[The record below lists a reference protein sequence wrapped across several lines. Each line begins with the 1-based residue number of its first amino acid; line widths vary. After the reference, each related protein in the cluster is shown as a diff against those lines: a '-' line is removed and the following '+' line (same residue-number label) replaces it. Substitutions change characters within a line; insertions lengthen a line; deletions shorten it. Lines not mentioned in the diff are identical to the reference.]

1 MHSQNTQSLNTD
13 VISSMIEKKLLKYI
27 TDNTQFVVIARA
39 SSYFPTLIGH
49 QNNRYHFE
57 CVGNQSMPYNV
68 WVDIQNM
75 DKIRTSC
82 NCLYDG
88 HGICKHQV
96 AAVNKLFEI
105 LTTKS
110 IDPAVEMK
118 MGKVDSATYIP
129 NEAGIINIGELRKI
143 RFQETRHYYSPIKF
157 TFISKNLVEGV
168 YNDYRDALRI
178 SLKYNK
184 IDSTLALN
192 CSCKSQF
199 PCFHKSLFI
208 EEFLDDYGR
217 EYFSEDFENRFKR
230 QIMEE
235 KGYPEIL
242 HFDDFFDLN
251 ISVNGVQIIDKVP
264 NIVAIRDAANQFLNL
279 DRKRFFLPGKTEEY
293 VNYGVGLC
301 LEKQKNKIVQ
311 LYPFYG
317 KLDKTQTKLATKF
330 RHVNEMNISEALQQ
344 INDLGKHSFITNG
357 IQLSN
362 QFRDSHYRNHNL
374 ENIKQL
380 THTFSS
386 ILEDGDNQPMY
397 LLDHRKSFVKKNLIE
412 LEIQQD
418 KVTPILKIT
427 DKKPFY
433 QLDFKVKINAQTYGI
448 SSSKLIV
455 LPFGVILDEVLYPIT
470 NPEIAFAIL
479 NASDKPQLNIIQ
491 SGMDQFREQIL
502 EPFSRVFEID
512 FDKIKVSKKPPK
524 VKEEAAIEKHVYLS
538 DEEGEYIVF
547 QPVVKYGESLV
558 SPESNE
564 KIWTDKTKLS
574 FRERNEELENEFI
587 SSFRALHPKFKN
599 QSDYFYL
606 HVEEA
611 MESLN
616 LMEIIDQLQKNHVRV
631 FGLNSLKSFQ
641 YNLNKPSFSIGLS
654 SGTDWFDLKI
664 DISFGDQKV
673 DLKQVQKAILKES
686 NFVELNDGSIGIL
699 PKEWIEKYKKYFKL
713 GQIKKDKIEISNYQF
728 NIIDELYEQET
739 NTPKFLTE
747 LYEKKKRLNNLQDLK
762 SIPKPK
768 HLQASLR
775 PYQKEGL
782 NWLVFL
788 HENKLGGC
796 LADDMGLGKTL
807 QTIAFIQYLKNL
819 NSNDKN
825 VPHLVIAPTSLIFN
839 WMSELK
845 KFAPTLKV
853 LDFIGPN
860 RHDLISD
867 LDKQD
872 VILTTYGSVVNDIQ
886 IHQKRTYNYIILDE
900 SQAIKNPQSQ
910 RFKTVRL
917 LKAENRLALTGTPI
931 ENNTFDLYSQFSFLN
946 PGIFGSI
953 KHFKSTFSE
962 DIDQKQDEYTSDL
975 LARMIHPFIL
985 RRTKE
990 QVATELPSKTESVIY
1005 CEMGTEQRKV
1015 YDHFK
1020 QHFKQKLQAQIEEDG
1035 INKSQVY
1042 ILQGLTKLR
1051 QICNSSA
1058 LADREK
1064 DYGSESTKLDELVR
1078 HLTEKVNNHK
1088 ILVFSQFVGM
1098 LQLVKQ
1104 RLEDEGILF
1113 EYLDGQTKNREE
1125 RVNNFQNN
1133 PAIRVFLIS
1142 LKAGG
1147 TGLNLTEADYVYLI
1161 DPWWNPAVES
1171 QAIDRCYRI
1180 GQDKKVMAY
1189 RMICKDTIEE
1199 KIVQLQ
1205 DKKKTVAS
1213 DIIRIDT
1220 EKKSFNKKDV
1230 ELFFGD

>member
-1 MHSQNTQSLNTD
+1 MS
-13 VISSMIEKKLLKYI
+13 IMIIKKLSQYI
-27 TDNTQFVVIARA
+27 IDSAQFIIMARA
-39 SSYFPTLIGH
+39 SNYFPTLIGH
-49 QNNRYHFE
+49 QNNKYQFE
-57 CVGNQSMPYNV
+57 CVGNQSMPYIV
-68 WVDIQNM
+68 WVDIKEIE
-75 DKIRTSC
+75 KIRTSC
-82 NCLYDG
+82 DCLYDG

-96 AAVNKLFEI
+96 AAVNELINLLENKEI
-105 LTTKS
+105 DSK
-110 IDPAVEMK
+110 VEMK
-118 MGKVDSATYIP
+118 AEIKDYTTYVP
-129 NEAGIINIGELRKI
+129 NNAGIVNLRELKNI
-143 RFQETRHYYSPIKF
+143 RFQETKHYYSPLKF
-157 TFISKNLVEGV
+157 TFINKNTVEGI
-168 YNDYRDALRI
+168 YNDYRDIHRI
-178 SLKYNK
+178 SLKYSK
-184 IDSTLALN
+184 LDSEIALKCTCN
-192 CSCKSQF
+192 SQF
-199 PCFHKSLFI
+199 PCFHKALFI
-208 EEFLDDYGR
+208 ERFLGDYSN
-217 EYFSEDFENRFKR
+217 EYFHEDFENRFKKR
-230 QIMEE
+230 KIAE
-235 KGYPEIL
+235 KGYPETL
-242 HFDDFFDLN
+242 QFDDLFDLK
-251 ISVNGVQIIDKVP
+251 ISTNGIEVQDKFP
-264 NIVAIRDAANQFLNL
+264 NIVAIEDATTQFLQM
-279 DRKRFFLPGKTEEY
+279 DRKRFFIPDKTEHQSH
-293 VNYGVGLC
+293 YGVALC
-301 LEKQKNKIVQ
+301 FERNISKITEI
-311 LYPFYG
+311 YPFYG
-317 KLDKTQTKLATKF
+317 KLDKTKTKLATKF
-330 RHVNEMNISEALQQ
+330 RTISETNLSQTLNE
-344 INDLGKHSFITNG
+344 INDVNKHLFITNG
-357 IQLSN
+357 IQLAL
-362 QFRDSHYRNHNL
+362 QFRYYNYRNHTL

-380 THTFSS
+380 INTFSKF
-386 ILEDGDNQPMY
+386 LEQSKDPQVY
-397 LLDHRKSFVKKNLIE
+397 LLDNRDSLVKKNLNE
-412 LEIQQD
+412 LKIQNEKVIPVL
-418 KVTPILKIT
+418 KVTN
-427 DKKPFY
+427 KKPFY
-433 QLDFKVKINAQTYGI
+433 QLDFKIKIKSQTYGI
-448 SSSKLIV
+448 TSSKLFL
-455 LPFGVILDEVLYPIT
+455 LPFGIILDEVLYPIL
-470 NPEIAFAIL
+470 NPEVAFSIL
-479 NASDKPQLNIIQ
+479 TATTKSQLNVIQ
-491 SGMDQFREQIL
+491 TDLKQFKNDVL
-502 EPFSRVFEID
+502 EPFSKVFEVD
-512 FDKIKVSKKPPK
+512 FDEIKAIKKSIKAKEK
-524 VKEEAAIEKHVYLS
+524 VIIEKHLYLS

-547 QPVVKYGESLV
+547 HPMVKYGESLV
-558 SPESNE
+558 TPQSNE
-564 KIWTDKTKLS
+564 KIWEDKTKLT

-587 SSFRALHPKFKN
+587 TSFRSLHPNFKN

-606 HVEEA
+606 SVDEA
-611 MESLN
+611 MESMH
-616 LMEIIDQLQKNHVRV
+616 LMEIIDTLQKNEVRV
-631 FGLNSLKSFQ
+631 FGLNNLKSIQ
-641 YNLNKPSFSIGLS
+641 YSLNKPSFSIGLS
-654 SGTDWFDLKI
+654 SGTDWFDMNIK
-664 DISFGDQKV
+664 ISFGDQVV
-673 DLKQVQKAILKES
+673 DLKQVQKSIIKET
-686 NFVELNDGSIGIL
+686 NFIELNDGSIGIL
-699 PKEWIEKYKKYFKL
+699 PKQWIEKYKKYFKL
-713 GQIKKDKIEISNYQF
+713 GQVKKDKIEISNFQF

-747 LYEKKKRLNNLQDLK
+747 LHNKKKRLNDLKDLK
-762 SIPKPK
+762 SISKPK
-768 HLQASLR
+768 HLEASLR

-985 RRTKE
+985 RRTKD
-990 QVATELPSKTESVIY
+990 QVATELPAKTESVIY

-1125 RVNNFQNN
+1125 RVHNFQNN

-1213 DIIRIDT
+1213 DIIRVDT

-1230 ELFFGD
+1230 ELFFGN

>member
-1 MHSQNTQSLNTD
+1 
-13 VISSMIEKKLLKYI
+13 MIEKKLSQYV
-27 TDNTQFVVIARA
+27 TNNAQFAVINRA
-39 SSYFPTLIGH
+39 SSYTPTLLAH
-49 QNNRYHFE
+49 KQNIYHFE
-57 CVGNQSMPYNV
+57 CRGSESMPYDV
-68 WVDIQNM
+68 QIDIQ
-75 DKIRTSC
+75 DADRIDTSC
-82 NCLYDG
+82 NCMYDG

-96 AAVNKLFEI
+96 AAVNQLIGLLENKMINPTVE
-105 LTTKS
+105 KKMDKVSS
-110 IDPAVEMK
+110 I
-118 MGKVDSATYIP
+118 TLIP
-129 NEAGIINIGELRKI
+129 NKNGIIDTRELEKI
-143 RFQETRHYYSPIKF
+143 TFQQTRHYYSPLNF
-157 TFISKNLVEGV
+157 TFLSKNTVEGV
-168 YNDYRDALRI
+168 YHDYRDLNRI

-184 IDSTLALN
+184 INSELALD
-192 CSCKSQF
+192 CSCNSRF
-199 PCFHKSLFI
+199 PCFHKSIFM
-208 EEFLDDYGR
+208 EEFLTKFNED
-217 EYFSEDFENRFKR
+217 YFSVDYKDRIKQR
-230 QIMEE
+230 IMEE
-235 KGYPEIL
+235 KGYDGTL
-242 HFDDFFDLN
+242 RFDDLFALE
-251 ISVNGVQIIDKVP
+251 ITIDGIQTEEKVP
-264 NIVAIRDAANQFLNL
+264 NIVGIDDAAMQFYHL
-279 DRKRFFLPGKTEEY
+279 DRKNFFIPNKTEKPAD
-293 VNYGVGLC
+293 YGVGLC
-301 LEKQKNKIVQ
+301 LEKTKDQVVGI
-311 LYPFYG
+311 YPFYG
-317 KLDKTQTKLATKF
+317 KLDKTKSKIATKL
-330 RHVNEMNISEALQQ
+330 RVISEMNFSETISEVS
-344 INDLGKHSFITNG
+344 DSKKHGFITNG
-357 IQLSN
+357 IQLSIHFMQSN
-362 QFRDSHYRNHNL
+362 YKDFGLDT
-374 ENIKQL
+374 IKQL
-380 THTFSS
+380 IRLFSAM
-386 ILEDGDNQPMY
+386 LEDFNEESLFVHDS
-397 LLDHRKSFVKKNLIE
+397 RKSFVRANLAGLTIE
-412 LEIQQD
+412 KEILIP
-418 KVTPILKIT
+418 VLKIT

-433 QLDFKVKINAQTYGI
+433 QLDFKVKIGEKTHNI
-448 SSSKLIV
+448 SANNVLV
-455 LPFGVILDEVLYPIT
+455 LPFGIIVDQVLYPIF
-470 NPEIAFAIL
+470 NAEIAFSLMKA
-479 NASDKPQLNIIQ
+479 ASKPQMNIVHTGI
-491 SGMDQFREQIL
+491 DHFVEKII
-502 EPFSRVFEID
+502 EPFSKVFEID
-512 FDKIKVSKKPPK
+512 FAGLKALKPKEKKD
-524 VKEEAAIEKHVYLS
+524 EIEKHVYLS

-547 QPVVKYGESLV
+547 QPLLKYGDSIV
-558 SPESNE
+558 APESNE
-564 KIWTDKTKLS
+564 KIWANKSKLS
-574 FRERNEELENEFI
+574 YRERDEKFESDFLDR
-587 SSFRALHPKFKN
+587 FRGLHPKFKH

-606 HVEEA
+606 SIEEA

-616 LMEIIDQLQKNHVRV
+616 LMEIIDKLQADNIRV
-631 FGLNSLKSFQ
+631 FGLNNLKSIQ
-641 YNLNKPSFSIGLS
+641 YNLNKPTFTIGLS
-654 SGTDWFDLKI
+654 SGTDWFDMKI
-664 DISFGDQKV
+664 DIKFGDQTV
-673 DLKQVQKAILKES
+673 DLKQVQKSILKES
-686 NFVELNDGSIGIL
+686 NYVELKDGTLGLL
-699 PKEWIEKYKKYFKL
+699 PKEWIDKYKKYFKL
-713 GQIKKDKIEISNYQF
+713 GQIKKDRIEISNYQF

-768 HLQASLR
+768 YINATLR

-788 HENKLGGC
+788 HENQLGGC

-819 NSNDKN
+819 NPDEK
-825 VPHLVIAPTSLIFN
+825 VLPHLVIAPTSLIFN
-839 WMSELK
+839 WMAELK
-845 KFAPTLKV
+845 KFAPSLKV
-853 LDFIGPN
+853 LDYIGPN
-860 RHDLISD
+860 RADLFKDID
-867 LDKQD
+867 EYDI
-872 VILTTYGSVVNDIQ
+872 VLTTYGSIVKDVEK
-886 IHQKRTYNYIILDE
+886 HVKREYNYIILDE

-917 LKAENRLALTGTPI
+917 LKGKNRLALTGTPI

-962 DIDQKQDEYTSDL
+962 DIDKNQDEYTSDL

-990 QVATELPSKTESVIY
+990 QVATELPSKTETVIY

-1020 QHFKQKLQAQIEEDG
+1020 NYFKQKLKEQIEEEG
-1035 INKSQVY
+1035 INRSQVY

-1064 DYGSESTKLDELVR
+1064 DYGQDSTKLDELVR

-1098 LQLVKQ
+1098 LQLVKE
-1104 RLEDEGILF
+1104 RLEKEGILF

-1213 DIIRIDT
+1213 DVIRVDK

-1230 ELFFGD
+1230 ELFFGS

>member
-1 MHSQNTQSLNTD
+1 
-13 VISSMIEKKLLKYI
+13 MIEKKLLRYI
-27 TDNTQFVVIARA
+27 TENAQFAVVSRSSRYAPKIA
-39 SSYFPTLIGH
+39 GH
-49 QNNRYHFE
+49 YHNVYDFICSGSQDRPYDVQVDMQDVNRI
-57 CVGNQSMPYNV
+57 S
-68 WVDIQNM
+68 
-75 DKIRTSC
+75 TSC
-82 NCLYDG
+82 NCPYDG

-96 AAVNKLFEI
+96 AAVNELIDLFEKKLI
-105 LTTKS
+105 NAR
-110 IDPAVEMK
+110 DEMK
-118 MGKVDSATYIP
+118 MEKVDTTTFIP
-129 NEAGIINIGELRKI
+129 NENGIINKRELSKI
-143 RFQETRHYYSPIKF
+143 NFQETRHYYSPLKF
-157 TFISKNLVEGV
+157 TFITKNTVEGV
-168 YNDYRDALRI
+168 YDDYRDVNRLSI
-178 SLKYNK
+178 KYNK
-184 IDSTLALN
+184 ITDEIALV
-192 CSCKSQF
+192 CSCKSRF
-199 PCFHKSLFI
+199 PCFHKSIFM
-208 EEFLDDYGR
+208 EEFLTKYEVDY
-217 EYFSEDFENRFKR
+217 FTEDYESRVKAR
-230 QIMEE
+230 IMEK
-235 KGYPEIL
+235 KGYAEIL
-242 HFDDFFDLN
+242 KFDDLFELVVSLEG
-251 ISVNGVQIIDKVP
+251 IEIKEKIP
-264 NIVAIRDAANQFLNL
+264 NIVGINEAANQFYSL
-279 DRKRFFLPGKTEEY
+279 DRKNFFIPSKKEKPTD
-293 VNYGVGLC
+293 YGVGLC
-301 LEKQKNKIVQ
+301 FEKNNKQVVGV
-311 LYPFYG
+311 YPIYG
-317 KLDKTQTKLATKF
+317 KLDKTKSKLSTKL
-330 RHVNEMNISEALQQ
+330 RVISEMNFSEVISD
-344 INDLGKHSFITNG
+344 IVDHKKHGFITNG
-357 IQLSN
+357 IQLSIHFLQSN
-362 QFRDSHYRNHNL
+362 YKDFGL
-374 ENIKQL
+374 ENIKQIIRI
-380 THTFSS
+380 FSTM
-386 ILEDGDNQPMY
+386 LEDFEQQPIF
-397 LLDHRKSFVKKNLIE
+397 LHDRSKSFVKANLLE
-412 LEIQQD
+412 LSVVKETIIP
-418 KVTPILKIT
+418 VLKIT
-427 DKKPFY
+427 DKKPFF
-433 QLDFKVKINAQTYGI
+433 QLDFKIKIGDQTHSI
-448 SSSKLIV
+448 SSNKLLI
-455 LPFGVILDEVLYPIT
+455 LPFGIILNEILYPIL
-470 NPEIAFAIL
+470 NPEIAFSLLKA
-479 NASDKPQLNIIQ
+479 ASKPQMNVID
-491 SGMDQFREQIL
+491 SGIDQFVEKII
-502 EPFSRVFEID
+502 EPFSKVFEID
-512 FDKIKVSKKPPK
+512 FANLKARKPTEKKQ
-524 VKEEAAIEKHVYLS
+524 EIEKHVYLS
-538 DEEGEYIVF
+538 DEEAEYIVF
-547 QPVVKYGESLV
+547 HPILKYGDTFV

-564 KIWTDKTKLS
+564 KVWTNKAKLS
-574 FRERNEELENEFI
+574 YRERDEKLESEFI
-587 SSFRALHPKFKN
+587 TSFRDLHAKFKN

-611 MESLN
+611 MESMY
-616 LMEIIDQLQKNHVRV
+616 LMQIIDELQSNNIRV
-631 FGLNSLKSFQ
+631 FGLNNLKSIQ

-654 SGTDWFDLKI
+654 SGTDWFDMNIK
-664 DISFGDQKV
+664 ISFGDQVV
-673 DLKQVQKAILKES
+673 DLKQVQKSILKET
-686 NFVELNDGSIGIL
+686 NFIELNDGSIGIL

-713 GQIKKDKIEISNYQF
+713 GQVKKDKIEISNFQF

-747 LYEKKKRLNNLQDLK
+747 LYEKKKRLNNLKDLTT
-762 SIPKPK
+762 IRKPK
-768 HLQASLR
+768 YLQATLR
-775 PYQKEGL
+775 PYQKDGL

-788 HENKLGGC
+788 HENQLGGC

-807 QTIAFIQYLKNL
+807 QTIAFIQYLKNI
-819 NSNDKN
+819 NRDEKIA
-825 VPHLVIAPTSLIFN
+825 PHLVIAPTSLIFN
-839 WMSELK
+839 WMAEIK
-845 KFAPTLKV
+845 KFAPDLKV
-853 LDFIGPN
+853 LELIGSN
-860 RHDLISD
+860 RRELFKEIDLFDI
-867 LDKQD
+867 
-872 VILTTYGSVVNDIQ
+872 VLTTYGSVVNDIQ

-1125 RVNNFQNN
+1125 RVHNFQNN

-1213 DIIRIDT
+1213 DVIRVDS

>member
-1 MHSQNTQSLNTD
+1 
-13 VISSMIEKKLLKYI
+13 MIEKKLLQYI
-27 TDNTQFVVIARA
+27 TGNAQFVVIARA
-39 SSYFPTLIGH
+39 SSYFPTLIAH
-49 QNNRYHFE
+49 QNNNYSFE
-57 CVGNQSMPYNV
+57 CVGNQSMPYHV
-68 WVDIQNM
+68 GVDIQDM
-75 DKIRTSC
+75 DRIKTSC

-96 AAVNKLFEI
+96 AAVNQLIEM

-110 IDPAVEMK
+110 IDPTVEMK
-118 MGKVDSATYIP
+118 TGKIDSTTYIP
-129 NEAGIINIGELRKI
+129 NQAGVINIRELKAI

-157 TFISKNLVEGV
+157 TFISENLVEGI

-192 CSCKSQF
+192 CSCRSQF
-199 PCFHKSLFI
+199 PCFHKSFFI
-208 EEFLDDYGR
+208 EKFLDAYSVD
-217 EYFSEDFENRFKR
+217 YFSEDFQSQFKKR
-230 QIMEE
+230 IMDE
-235 KGYPEIL
+235 KDYPESL
-242 HFDDFFDLN
+242 HFDDLFDFK
-251 ISVNGVQIIDKVP
+251 ISVNGIEIIDKIP
-264 NIVAIRDAANQFLNL
+264 NIVGVNDIANQFINL
-279 DRKRFFLPGKTEEY
+279 DRKRFFIPNKTEEQ
-293 VNYGVGLC
+293 VSYGVGLC
-301 LEKQKNKIVQ
+301 LEKKKNKVIGI
-311 LYPFYG
+311 YPFYG
-317 KLDKTQTKLATKF
+317 KLDKTQTKLSTKF
-330 RHVNEMNISEALQQ
+330 RYINETNFSEAIQR
-344 INDLGKHSFITNG
+344 INDVGKHAFITNG

-362 QFRDSHYRNHNL
+362 QFRDSLYRNHQL
-374 ENIKQL
+374 ENVKQL
-380 THTFSS
+380 TRTFSLL
-386 ILEDGDNQPMY
+386 LEEGDNQP
-397 LLDHRKSFVKKNLIE
+397 LFTLDHRNTFVKKNLHE
-412 LEIQQD
+412 LEIRHD
-418 KVTPILKIT
+418 KVIPILKIT

-433 QLDFKVKINAQTYGI
+433 QLDFKIKINSQTYGI
-448 SSSKLIV
+448 SSSKLVI
-455 LPFGVILDEVLYPIT
+455 LPCGVILDEVLYPIT
-470 NPEIAFAIL
+470 NPEIAFSIL

-491 SGMDQFREQIL
+491 SGIDQFRDQIL

-512 FDKIKVSKKPPK
+512 FDKIKISKKLPK
-524 VKEEAAIEKHVYLS
+524 VKEETAIEKHVYLS

-547 QPVVKYGESLV
+547 QPLLKYGESLV
-558 SPESNE
+558 SPESKE
-564 KIWTDKTKLS
+564 KIWADKAKLS

-606 HVEEA
+606 NVEEA

-616 LMEIIDQLQKNHVRV
+616 LMQIIDQLQNNQVRV

-807 QTIAFIQYLKNL
+807 QAIAFIQYLKNL
-819 NSNDKN
+819 NPDEKIS
-825 VPHLVIAPTSLIFN
+825 PHLVIAPTSLIFN
-839 WMSELK
+839 WMAELK

-860 RHDLISD
+860 RRDLLPEFD
-867 LDKQD
+867 QQD
-872 VILTTYGSVVNDIQ
+872 VILTTYGSIVKDIE

-917 LKAENRLALTGTPI
+917 LKGENRLALTGTPI

-962 DIDQKQDEYTSDL
+962 EIDKNQDQYTSDL

-990 QVATELPSKTESVIY
+990 QVAKELPSKTESVIY
-1005 CEMGTEQRKV
+1005 CEMGVEQRKV

-1020 QHFKQKLQAQIEEDG
+1020 HYFQQKLKEQIEDEG
-1035 INKSQVY
+1035 INKSQMY

-1064 DYGSESTKLDELVR
+1064 DYGSESTKLDELTR
-1078 HLTEKVNNHK
+1078 HLKEKVGNHK

-1098 LQLVKQ
+1098 LQLVKE
-1104 RLEDEGILF
+1104 RLEKEEILF

-1125 RVNNFQNN
+1125 KVNNFQNN
-1133 PAIRVFLIS
+1133 PEIRVFLIS

-1213 DIIRIDT
+1213 DIIRVDT